1 MADTTTTTY
10 GLTKPEVGASEDT
23 WGTKLNTNL
32 DAIDDILD
40 GTTPV
45 TGIDI
50 NSGTI
55 DGVTIGGSSAPTVT
69 SIDINGGTIDGT
81 TIGGSSAAAGT
92 FTDVT
97 VTGAFTSQGIDDNA
111 SSTAMT
117 LDAAGNVLVG
127 TTNALPDTGNVEGI
141 ALSSGSYGG
150 RLGLTRDGGAALNI
164 NRKTSDGALVY
175 FYKDGSTVGSIGSYG
190 GFSYIGKNN
199 SGLLFLDTADLI
211 VPASASTGVPSTG
224 VASLGGANYRF
235 KDLYLSGGV
244 YLGGTGAANYLDD
257 YETGTWT
264 PAAGDGF
271 DAGTGA
277 DGRYVKVGDLVL
289 VSGQITGLSGNGGG
303 SYCAILNLPFNV
315 MAYTANPL
323 LYAGT
328 IQTGCSSNH
337 YSNTPYHRTS
347 NSVWIRSNTDNSFLQ
362 GNEVAESSVL
372 TFAFTY
378 RTA

>member
-1 MADTTTTTY
+1 MSGYIGTQPVPQATQTRQTFTATASQTSFATAGYQAGYLDVYLNGVHLLNGTDYTATNGSDVVLTTGAASGDILEIVAYSAFEVVDQNFTGTTTT
-10 GLTKPEVGASEDT
+10 D
-23 WGTKLNTNL
+23 NL
-32 DAIDDILD
+32 
-40 GTTPV
+40 
-45 TGIDI
+45 
-50 NSGTI
+50 
-55 DGVTIGGSSAPTVT
+55 
-69 SIDINGGTIDGT
+69 
-81 TIGGSSAAAGT
+81 
-92 FTDVT
+92 T

-117 LDAAGNVLVG
+117 LDASGNLLVNRSAAFTTAKTEIQSDAGDPLTLALNSIDSDGNILSFYKAGN
-127 TTNALPDTGNVEGI
+127 
-141 ALSSGSYGG
+141 
-150 RLGLTRDGGAALNI
+150 
-164 NRKTSDGALVY
+164 
-175 FYKDGSTVGSIGSYG
+175 TVGSIGTTTDNSRFRVLDGSNRGFVVRTDG
-190 GFSYIGKNN
+190 GE
-199 SGLLFLDTADLI
+199 TALE
-211 VPASASTGVPSTG
+211 PSTTTAQNG
-224 VASLGGANYRF
+224 YGSLGTSGARW

-264 PAAGDGF
+264 PTAGDGF

-289 VSGQITGLSGNGGG
+289 VSGQITGLSGSGGG

-337 YSNTPYHRTS
+337 YSNTPYYRTS

-362 GNEVAESSVL
+362 GNEVAESSAL